1 MDHISCCLDVCATS
15 LQGEDTHGAI
25 VATGLETEII
35 IRHAPMS
42 TITGTHRPLDDAAI
56 DELEK
61 LLSTPLDSLVLK
73 VLELEHYSDLLTV
86 LPWDN
91 RCQVAVVMLMAVQ
104 ASGKGLM
111 NVCQIM

>member
-1 MDHISCCLDVCATS
+1 MDHISCCLDVYAAS
-15 LQGEDTHGAI
+15 LRGEDTHGAI

-42 TITGTHRPLDDAAI
+42 TITGTHRPLDEAAI

-61 LLSTPLDSLVLK
+61 LLPTPLDSVVLK
-73 VLELEHYSDLLTV
+73 VLELEQYSDLITV

-91 RCQVAVVMLMAVQ
+91 RCQVAVVIIMAIQ

-111 NVCQIM
+111 DVRQIV